1 MPVTLRMAFRNL
13 REHKAKSLIIGI
25 LLALGMLIMVLG
37 NSFLDASKR
46 GIETSFTQNYTGDV
60 IITGVADGPVSLFG
74 VQSVGGMEQ
83 TPIIPDY
90 EKVFARASGLRGVE
104 SLAGMAS
111 GYGIATNEAGEIELD
126 DEGEKDDESRMEGMM
141 AAVMMLF
148 GVDAPGYWDLFDT
161 IELADGEFIQ
171 PGRPG
176 LMMAEDR
183 VAKLSEYLKRDIRVG
198 DEILIQGMGD
208 SGIRLRSVPLVGT
221 FRRVTEGAGPEQ
233 LTYIDIDTLRA
244 LAGMTVGASESIE
257 LGAEETSLLA
267 LDDLDALFGGD
278 DESFGIVES
287 GPGSGAALTEAGIDG
302 LLGDTSSRE
311 RLNAADTGAWHSILL
326 RLDDPSRARAVA
338 AELNAWFAAEGIQA
352 QAGDWQKAA
361 GPYAQSVDVL
371 RIVFTVAIVILAVVA
386 IIIIMNTLVV
396 SIIERTGEIGT
407 MRALGGG
414 KGFVRRLFAAETI
427 ALSLFFG
434 LVGMALSFIAAGVIN
449 AVGVEA
455 SNEFLRILF
464 GGSVLRAVIDPLAL
478 LWSLAVIVAVGLVA
492 SVYPVSVALRIQP
505 VRAMQS

>member
-90 EKVFARASGLRGVE
+90 EKVFARASGVRGVE
-104 SLAGMAS
+104 SIAGMAS
-111 GYGIATNEAGEIELD
+111 GYGIATNEAGDIEADEEEED
-126 DEGEKDDESRMEGMM
+126 DEKRMEGMM

-148 GVDAPGYWDLFDT
+148 GVDAPGYWDLFET
-161 IELADGEFIQ
+161 IELVDGEFIQ
-171 PGRPG
+171 AGRPG
-176 LMMAEDR
+176 LMMADDR
-183 VAKLSEYLKRDIRVG
+183 VAKLAEYLKRDIAIG

-221 FRRVTEGAGPEQ
+221 FRRVSEGAGPEQ

-244 LAGMTVGASESIE
+244 LSGMTIGASEDIE
-257 LGAEETSLLA
+257 LGEAETELLA

-414 KGFVRRLFAAETI
+414 KGFVRKLFAAETV

-434 LVGMALSFIAAGVIN
+434 LVGMVLSFIAAAVIN
-449 AVGVEA
+449 AVGIEA
-455 SNEFLRILF
+455 SNQFLQILF

-478 LWSLAVIVAVGLVA
+478 VWSLAVIVVVGLVA